1 MKTELVETP
10 PPVAAETTAAPT
22 SPLVKRRWSP
32 RDTFAALRHPNYRL
46 WFFGQMVSL
55 FGTWM
60 QTTAQ
65 GYLIFELTH
74 SPAYLGYVGFAAGV
88 PSWLFMLYGGVVA
101 DRVSRRNLLVVTQC
115 IMMVLA
121 FILAALT
128 ATGVVEPWHIIIL
141 ALILGTANAFDAP
154 ARVSFLLELVDRE
167 DITNAVALNGTMFNS
182 ATAIGPAVAGLT
194 YAWLGP
200 AWCFALNGVSFLAV
214 ITALLLMKLK
224 RRPPAAHRGR
234 TLDELKA
241 GLKFAVGSPT
251 LRTLI
256 FMAGIT
262 SLFGM
267 SFATLLPAWAVN
279 ILHGDATTNG
289 LLQSARGV
297 GALLA
302 ALSIASLG
310 RFQFK
315 GRVLTAGSFIYPI
328 LLLLFS
334 FATWLP
340 LSLLALVGA
349 GIGLISMLNLAQ
361 ALVQTHVPDELRG
374 RVISLYTLTFFGLMP
389 LGALMAGAL
398 AETIGAPNT
407 VRLTT
412 LIALLAAAVIY
423 LRVPRVRALP

>member
-65 GYLIFELTH
+65 GYLIFELTR